1 MTTSTSTSTSTP
13 TAPHPEWRTD
23 FIEQVA
29 RGRFVVFIGAGASAS
44 CVNDLGNRPP
54 TWRALLLD
62 CAARLS
68 DALARRAA
76 EQLIESG
83 EYLLAAEHIH
93 ISLRKLGL
101 TNDLWRL
108 IEEKV
113 DGPKVSRYQPSEV
126 YTQLLQLEPDVVI
139 TTNFDRI
146 FERAAGR
153 DNFSVSTWVR
163 SPGQSTVADRIR
175 AGDPV
180 LIKIHGCVSD
190 PSSITLTRSMYALT
204 RRDGADTF
212 SAVKALCMTRPVL
225 FVGYRLADPDIQ
237 LLLEDSGVGTYFH
250 SGHYLITEQQPT
262 DAHAKAFEASFGI
275 HVHYYPHGAHTDL
288 PLILRDLVEKVA
300 DWKSRRSPR
309 P

>member
-1 MTTSTSTSTSTP
+1 MTTASAGPAHTQ
-13 TAPHPEWRTD
+13 PEWRSD

-44 CVNDLGNRPP
+44 CTNDLLDSPP
-54 TWRALLLD
+54 TWRTLLLD
-62 CAARLS
+62 CIGRLS
-68 DALARRAA
+68 DAGVKTAA

-83 EYLLAAEHIH
+83 DYLLAAEHIH
-93 ISLRKLGL
+93 AAFRRLGL

-108 IEEKV
+108 IEERV
-113 DGPKVSRYQPSEV
+113 DGPRACRYKPSDV
-126 YTQLLQLEPDVVI
+126 YTQLLRLEPDVVI

-153 DNFSVSTWVR
+153 DNFSVFTWMR
-163 SPGQSTVADRIR
+163 SSGQSTVADRIR
-175 AGDPV
+175 AGDPI
-180 LIKIHGCVSD
+180 LIKIHGCVSET
-190 PSSITLTRSMYALT
+190 SSITLTRSMYATT

-212 SAVKALCMTRPVL
+212 SAVKALCITRPVL

-262 DAHAKAFEASFGI
+262 DAHARAFEASFGI
-275 HVHYYPHGAHTDL
+275 HVHYYPKGAHEEL
-288 PLILRDLVEKVA
+288 PLIIKDLADKVA
-300 DWKSRRSPR
+300 DFNSRRTMR